1 MRPGSFCRQTCLN
14 NRLGSGTEDK
24 GKLMSLILLFLLLLI
39 LMFGVLVYLLKPT
52 AMEKAVEDQLAS
64 IEEVQTGRGDRT
76 TILKGK
82 VVRSTVVEEIAQRLP
97 WSRTGSRLIKQAGQN
112 WSFGTVSAFSLI
124 AGLVTYGLASLVN
137 ASAIISILLGV
148 AVGSVPYVYL
158 YIVREVRF
166 RRFADLLPE
175 AVDLMSRGLRAG
187 HSIQAVLEMVGDEIA
202 DPVGIEFRALHK
214 EQTLGLPIR
223 DAMMGLVD
231 RMPLDDMRF
240 LATAILL
247 QKESGGNLA
256 QILDKTSAVIRER
269 ARLRGQVRIYT
280 AQGRIT
286 GWMLGAAPFV
296 MFGLISIVNHDYEKS
311 LFSDPFGLKMV
322 YFALG
327 LMVIGI
333 LAIRKIVDIKV

>member
-1 MRPGSFCRQTCLN
+1 MA
-14 NRLGSGTEDK
+14 
-24 GKLMSLILLFLLLLI
+24 LILIFLALLI
-39 LMFGVLVYLLKPT
+39 LMFGVLFYLLKPT

-64 IEEVQTGRGDRT
+64 IEDTQIGSGEGRT
-76 TILKGK
+76 TILKDRA
-82 VVRSTVVEEIAQRLP
+82 VQSTVVEDLARVLP
-97 WSRTGSRLIKQAGQN
+97 WSQTSTRLIKQAGKS
-112 WSFGTVSAFSLI
+112 WSFGSFSMFSLL
-124 AGLVTYGLASLVN
+124 AGLAAYGLASLFDASTLISVAIFFGV
-137 ASAIISILLGV
+137 ASA
-148 AVGSVPYVYL
+148 PYIYL
-158 YIVREVRF
+158 YILREVRF
-166 RRFADLLPE
+166 SKFSDLLPE

-231 RMPLDDMRF
+231 RVPLDDMRF

-269 ARLRGQVRIYT
+269 ARLRGQLRIYT

-286 GWMLGAAPFV
+286 GWILGGAPFF
-296 MFGLISIVNHDYEKS
+296 MFVLINIANHNYAKT
-311 LFSDPFGLKMV
+311 LFSDPLGIKLV
-322 YFALG
+322 YVGLG
-327 LMVIGI
+327 LMVVGI
-333 LAIRKIVDIKV
+333 LVIRKIIDIKV

>member
-1 MRPGSFCRQTCLN
+1 
-14 NRLGSGTEDK
+14 
-24 GKLMSLILLFLLLLI
+24 MSLILLFLLLLI

-64 IEEVQTGRGDRT
+64 FEDLKAEDGDRRT
-76 TILKGK
+76 TILKDRA
-82 VVRSTVVEEIAQRLP
+82 VRSTVVEELAQVLP
-97 WSRTGSRLIKQAGQN
+97 WSPIGTRLIKQAGKN
-112 WSFGTVSAFSLI
+112 WSFGSLSLFSLI
-124 AGLVTYGLASLVN
+124 AGLGAYGLATLVN
-137 ASAIISILLGV
+137 ASAVFCVLFGV
-148 AVGSVPYVYL
+148 AVGSTPYIYL
-158 YIVREVRF
+158 YILREVRF
-166 RRFADLLPE
+166 RQFSDLLPE

-187 HSIQAVLEMVGDEIA
+187 HSIQAVLEMVGNEIA

-269 ARLRGQVRIYT
+269 ARLRGQLRIYT

-286 GWMLGAAPFV
+286 GWILCAAPFII
-296 MFGLISIVNHDYEKS
+296 FGLINLINHDYEKT

-322 YFALG
+322 YFGLG

-333 LAIRKIVDIKV
+333 LAIRKIIDIKV

>member
-1 MRPGSFCRQTCLN
+1 MA
-14 NRLGSGTEDK
+14 
-24 GKLMSLILLFLLLLI
+24 LILTFLVLLI
-39 LMFGVLVYLLKPT
+39 LMFGVLFYLLKPT

-64 IEEVQTGRGDRT
+64 IEEIQIGSGDNRT
-76 TILKGK
+76 TILKN
-82 VVRSTVVEEIAQRLP
+82 RALQSTVVEDLARVLP
-97 WSRTGSRLIKQAGQN
+97 WSQTSTRLIKQAGKQ
-112 WSFGTVSAFSLI
+112 WSFGSVSMFPLA
-124 AGLVTYGLASLVN
+124 AGAAAYGLASLADVSTLISVALFFGV
-137 ASAIISILLGV
+137 ASA
-148 AVGSVPYVYL
+148 PYIYL
-158 YIVREVRF
+158 YILREVRF
-166 RRFADLLPE
+166 SKFSDLLPE

-231 RMPLDDMRF
+231 RVPLDDMRF

-269 ARLRGQVRIYT
+269 ARLRGQLRIYT

-286 GWMLGAAPFV
+286 GWILGGAPFF
-296 MFGLISIVNHDYEKS
+296 MFVLINLANHNYEKT
-311 LFSDPFGLKMV
+311 LFSDPFGLKLV
-322 YFALG
+322 YVGLG
-327 LMVIGI
+327 LMVVGI
-333 LAIRKIVDIKV
+333 LVIRKIIDIKV